1 MPFTAVKLGAV
12 QGSVIMVAV
21 VGSWS
26 VVCTEY

>member
-12 QGSVIMVAV
+12 QGVIMVAV